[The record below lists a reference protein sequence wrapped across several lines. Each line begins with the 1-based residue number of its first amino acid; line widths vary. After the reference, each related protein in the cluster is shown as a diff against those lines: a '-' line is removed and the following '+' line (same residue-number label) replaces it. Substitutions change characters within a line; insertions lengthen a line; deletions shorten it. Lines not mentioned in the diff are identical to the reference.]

1 MHVNRHHLED
11 AVAQGLI
18 SDAQVEPLLQ
28 FLSARNQ
35 DTPSFRAAHILYYFG
50 GLIAIGA
57 MSLFMNLGWEMFGG
71 WGIFFLTL
79 AYCGLGLRLTEYF
92 LTQQLSIPAG
102 ISATFVVVLTPLAVF
117 GLQSALGWWAGE
129 RHYQDYHHYIDWRW
143 MMMELATLATGA
155 VLLWRYRQ
163 PFLMMPIAVTLWYM
177 SMDLAVYLAID
188 MEYSW
193 ELRKL
198 VSLYFGLLIVL
209 LAFWVDV
216 RTRHEKDYAFWLYL
230 FGVIAFWGGLSLM
243 RSDSELN
250 KFLYLCINLA
260 MIGVGATLS
269 RRVFAVFGG
278 LGAAGYLGYLAH
290 HVFKDSLVFPFALTL
305 IGLGVIYLGIVWQ
318 RHEAVIS
325 QRLRSQLPLALQE
338 LIVNRH

>member
-1 MHVNRHHLED
+1 MNLNRHHLED

-18 SDAQVEPLLQ
+18 SDAQVEPLWQ
-28 FLSARNQ
+28 FLTARDQ

-71 WGIFFLTL
+71 WGIFCLTL
-79 AYCGLGLRLTEYF
+79 AYCGLGLWLTTYF
-92 LTQQLSIPAG
+92 LKQRLLIPAG
-102 ISATFVVVLTPLAVF
+102 ISATFVLALTPLAVY
-117 GLQSALGWWAGE
+117 GLQTALGLWVGQQN
-129 RHYQDYHHYIDWRW
+129 YQDYHYYLDWRW
-143 MMMELATLATGA
+143 LMMELATLATGA
-155 VLLWRYRQ
+155 VMLWRYRL
-163 PFLMMPIAVTLWYM
+163 PFLMMPIAVTLWYL
-177 SMDLAVYLAID
+177 SMDLTVFLAAD
-188 MEYSW
+188 LDLSW
-193 ELRKL
+193 GLRKL

-216 RTRHEKDYAFWLYL
+216 RTRHEKDFAFWLYL

-250 KFLYLCINLA
+250 KVLYFGINLA
-260 MIGVGATLS
+260 MIGVGAILS

-305 IGLGVIYLGIVWQ
+305 IGLGVIYLGILWQ

-325 QRLRSQLPLALQE
+325 LRLRGKLPLALQE
-338 LIVNRH
+338 LIANRH